1 MNEKKILNKVKT
13 LLGLEVKL
21 EQMMLEDGVTVIEAE
36 FFEPEYPVNI
46 VAEDGQL
53 IPLPVGE
60 YTLED
65 GRTLVVEVE
74 GIIKEVMEAQA
85 PEQTPNEPAPAE
97 APVAASEGN
106 PVVESPQAKVIIESI
121 VKEMKFTKEE
131 IENEITAL
139 KAELETLKQQKVELE
154 LAAQSEPAAEPIK
167 HNPESNVELSVNP
180 KSMTKRGR
188 LTEFLNNV
196 K

>member
-46 VAEDGQL
+46 VTEDQL

-65 GRTLVVEVE
+65 GRKLVVEVE

-85 PEQTPNEPAPAE
+85 PEQTPAEPAPAE

-139 KAELETLKQQKVELE
+139 KAELETLKQQKEELE

-167 HNPESNVELSVNP
+167 HNPESKVELSVNP

>member
-46 VAEDGQL
+46 VTEDQL

-65 GRTLVVEVE
+65 GRKLVVEVE

-85 PEQTPNEPAPAE
+85 PEQTPAEPAPTE

-139 KAELETLKQQKVELE
+139 KAELEALKQQKEELE

-167 HNPESNVELSVNP
+167 HNPESKVELSVNP